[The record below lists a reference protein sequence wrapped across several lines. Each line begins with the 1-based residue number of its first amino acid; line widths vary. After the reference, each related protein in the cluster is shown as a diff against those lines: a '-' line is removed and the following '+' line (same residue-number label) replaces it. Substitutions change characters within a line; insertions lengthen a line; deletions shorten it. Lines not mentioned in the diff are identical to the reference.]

1 MFETTQGNEMWAG
14 TYSVL
19 HFFGIHPNTAVE
31 SVAPQDLTKYGGG
44 IVPAG
49 TTFRGS
55 IGDFGGGPVALEQ
68 QWYRSDGGG
77 FGSQDEL
84 FIYDASFIKLREVSL
99 SYDLPSSIL
108 TPIGAKGGSFGIS
121 GRNFLLQT
129 NFPDIDPEISLVGA
143 GKARG
148 VEYFTNPNTESV
160 LFNLKLNF

>member
-1 MFETTQGNEMWAG
+1 MTN
-14 TYSVL
+14 
-19 HFFGIHPNTAVE
+19 
-31 SVAPQDLTKYGGG
+31 
-44 IVPAG
+44 PAWMN
-49 TTFRGS
+49 
-55 IGDFGGGPVALEQ
+55 Q
-68 QWYRSDGGG
+68 NGGG

-108 TPIGAKGGSFGIS
+108 TPIGAKGGSFGIT

-129 NFPDIDPEISLVGA
+129 DFPDIDPEISLVGA

-148 VEYFTNPNTESV
+148 VEYFTNPNTESF